1 MRYVAAVL
9 LVMSLVGTT
18 AFGVAWARAMGSL
31 HKPYRLPIS
40 PQGRGLL
47 FAAFVGIGV
56 FTVAGYTVGYLI
68 SSGLPSHR
76 VNVGAI
82 CANAGF
88 FLALLLAVAVHR
100 LIKHRIPPATDDQIR
115 AYRKFQRDTS
125 WLGPGSIPPDP
136 PIAPPGS

>member
-9 LVMSLVGTT
+9 LVLSLVGVT
-18 AFGVAWARAMGSL
+18 AVGVAWLRAMGSL
-31 HKPYRLPIS
+31 HRPYRLPLS
-40 PQGRGLL
+40 RQGRGFL

-56 FTVAGYTVGYLI
+56 FTLAGYGLGYLV

-88 FLALLLAVAVHR
+88 FLALLLSVAVHR

-125 WLGPGSIPPDP
+125 WLGPGSVPPDP
-136 PIAPPGS
+136 PNVPES